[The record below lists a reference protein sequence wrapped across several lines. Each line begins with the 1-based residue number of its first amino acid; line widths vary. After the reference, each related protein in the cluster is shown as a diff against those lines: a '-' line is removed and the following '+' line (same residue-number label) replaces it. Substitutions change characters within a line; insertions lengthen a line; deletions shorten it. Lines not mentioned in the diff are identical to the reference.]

1 MILSAWTSESERPPR
16 SLSPH
21 AEEPFV
27 CTPCESK
34 LKTHWQEPRA
44 RATLLCERAP
54 CQNPK
59 GVTATASTS
68 HESQA
73 KCTTHCVGVTEYGFC
88 GVSALVFLGDFDTT
102 ASTQE
107 ATSVALPG
115 LQESRARNCGGNTF
129 SSQGTRLP
137 RMNTYSSYKARA
149 KIRPIQRF
157 CDRPCAPRIAC
168 AAARSWTSRW
178 RSPRSSARMKTKS
191 TSRWASTICVFD
203 AVHPQAREFV
213 VKEAETLAEL
223 SLVACFQFA

>member
-1 MILSAWTSESERPPR
+1 MYPLRVQAENPLAGAQSTRHSVVRTSPMPKPKR
-16 SLSPH
+16 
-21 AEEPFV
+21 
-27 CTPCESK
+27 CTAP
-34 LKTHWQEPRA
+34 QA
-44 RATLLCERAP
+44 RVTSRR
-54 CQNPK
+54 QN
-59 GVTATASTS
+59 VQRTVS
-68 HESQA
+68 
-73 KCTTHCVGVTEYGFC
+73 GVTEYGFC